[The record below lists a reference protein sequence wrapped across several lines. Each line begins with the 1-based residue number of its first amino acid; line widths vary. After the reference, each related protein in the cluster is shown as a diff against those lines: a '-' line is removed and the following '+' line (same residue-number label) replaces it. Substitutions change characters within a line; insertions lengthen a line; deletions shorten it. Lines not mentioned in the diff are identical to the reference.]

1 MQDTNSKAEQ
11 QTQDL
16 AREEYKSSET
26 TSKLRLW
33 QDRLKESD
41 RAYSRE
47 RERMDEREKLYEGDH
62 ALTPL
67 SSGDIESNNESFTKT
82 SHVRNII
89 FENIESMV
97 SSSIPQPKVT
107 PRRKEDE
114 KLANIIEHY
123 IRNELDRLPFEMI
136 NDMAERTAPL
146 QGGVG
151 YWAEWDNS
159 KCTHKTVGALTIT
172 GVHPKQFAPQPAVYT
187 DIEDMDWFILK
198 VPSTKA
204 AVERRYGKS
213 VYTESESEPELRGTE
228 TEHSDEAVTVYV
240 GYERNDADGI
250 NKYTWVN
257 DTELEDYE
265 NYQARRQPVCR
276 HCRRVRPLP
285 GQVIGAER
293 RMGQMPVQLS
303 DMAGLPAEGFIG
315 SNMGRPELTPDM
327 DMSGMSP
334 EDQLLIGLQQAMAP
348 EQQPDPAVQMANQL
362 ADSMMA
368 SQLGIAPEQPGILA
382 GIDVVPGEKPEPERY
397 NGGPCPWCGSDD
409 WDEEIQEFE
418 QVMIPITTI
427 TGLQIPGM
435 HTEIDEETGLAVLR
449 PTLVPFYK
457 PDIFPV
463 ILQKNV
469 SVYGQL
475 LGNSDADVIR
485 DQQNTVNRMEQKIIN
500 RLLAAGTRVTLPLNS
515 KLRIDSNDYEKW
527 YIESPSDKNL
537 IDVYEFKGN
546 LQYELIYL
554 GNVYE
559 EARQIL
565 GITDSYQGRTDKTA
579 TSAVAKQFSAAQAAG
594 RLESKRV
601 MKDAAYA
608 RIFETMFKF
617 ALAYADEPRTIS
629 YKNNEGQTEYEEFN
643 RYDFLLQDEDGQY
656 YWNDQFLF
664 SCDTSA
670 PLASNREAMWQETRL
685 NLQTGAFGDPTK
697 TETLI
702 LFWQKMEDLHYP
714 GAAQTKA
721 FLEERLQVEQQ
732 QAQAMMQQ
740 QMQMM
745 EMRQKTAEA
754 EYMRAQAQKARWMS
768 PQMQQALEINQ
779 GRAPT
784 YSLQPEASGIDQA
797 AEDEAIRM
805 AVENPQG
812 VTGLV
817 P

>member
-1 MQDTNSKAEQ
+1 MQDESARRQDDAAEEQASKEF
-11 QTQDL
+11 
-16 AREEYKSSET
+16 KSSEVRN
-26 TSKLRLW
+26 KLRLW
-33 QDRLKESD
+33 QERLSQSD
-41 RAYSRE
+41 QAYSKEYDKMDHRE
-47 RERMDEREKLYEGDH
+47 DLYNGTHELKSI
-62 ALTPL
+62 A
-67 SSGDIESNNESFTKT
+67 SGDIKSNSSTFSKT

-89 FENIESMV
+89 FENIESMI

-114 KLANIIEHY
+114 HLADIIEHY

-151 YWAEWDNS
+151 FWAEWDNS
-159 KCTHKTVGALTIT
+159 KRTHKTVGALTIT
-172 GVHPKQFAPQPAVYT
+172 GVHPTQFAPQPAVYT

-198 VPSTKA
+198 VPSTKT

-213 VYTESESEPELRGTE
+213 VYLESESEPELRSTD
-228 TEHSDEAVTVYV
+228 TRMSDEAVTVYV
-240 GYERNDADGI
+240 GYERNDSDGI

-257 DTELEDYE
+257 DVELEDYE

-285 GQVIGAER
+285 GQVIGVEAQLRENDIL
-293 RMGQMPVQLS
+293 MEPMPLQQGS
-303 DMAGLPAEGFIG
+303 FGF
-315 SNMGRPELTPDM
+315 NMGAQEAAPGMEL
-327 DMSGMSP
+327 SP
-334 EDQLLIGLQQAMAP
+334 EEQLFQSLQQAFTPQDM
-348 EQQPDPAVQMANQL
+348 QPDPAVQMATQL
-362 ADSMMA
+362 ADSYSAVQMGMEP
-368 SQLGIAPEQPGILA
+368 QQPGILS
-382 GIDVVPGEKPEPERY
+382 GIEVAPGEKPKPQRY
-397 NGGPCPWCGSDD
+397 DGGPCPWCGSDD

-418 QVMIPITTI
+418 QVMIPINTI

-435 HTEIDEETGLAVLR
+435 HPEIDEETGLSVMR
-449 PTLVPFYK
+449 PTLIPFYK

-475 LGNSDADVIR
+475 LGNSDADIIE

-500 RLLAAGTRVTLPLNS
+500 RLLSAGTRVTLPAKGN
-515 KLRIDSNDYEKW
+515 LRIDSEDYEKW
-527 YIESPSDKNL
+527 YLETASDKAM

-554 GNVYE
+554 GNVYD

-565 GITDSYQGRTDKTA
+565 GITDSYQGREDKTA
-579 TSAVAKQFSAAQAAG
+579 TSAIAKQFSAAQAAG

-617 ALAYADEPRTIS
+617 ALAYADEPRTVS
-629 YKNNEGQTEYEEFN
+629 YKDNEGETQYEEFN
-643 RYDFLLQDEDGQY
+643 RYDFLLQDEDGAY

-685 NLQTGAFGDPTK
+685 NLQTGAFGDPQS

-721 FLEERLQVEQQ
+721 FLEDRLQAEQQ
-732 QAQAMMQQ
+732 AKMQQ
-740 QMQMM
+740 QQMQMQMM

-754 EYMRAQAQKARWMS
+754 EYMRAQAQKSRWMS
-768 PQMQQALEINQ
+768 PQEQQALAINQ

-784 YSLQPEASGIDQA
+784 YNGQPEASGIDQA
-797 AEDEAIRM
+797 AEEEYIRQAM
-805 AVENPQG
+805 QNPQG
-812 VTGLV
+812 VTGLM

>member
-1 MQDTNSKAEQ
+1 MQEDNKARQNDAAEDQ
-11 QTQDL
+11 
-16 AREEYKSSET
+16 AAKEYKSSEAR
-26 TSKLRLW
+26 SKIDLW
-33 QDRLKESD
+33 QDRLKQSD
-41 RAYSRE
+41 RSYSKE
-47 RERMDEREKLYEGDH
+47 SEKMDEREKLYNGNHD
-62 ALTPL
+62 LKPI
-67 SSGDIESNNESFTKT
+67 SSGDINGKESSYAKT

-114 KLANIIEHY
+114 RLADIIEHF
-123 IRNELDRLPFEMI
+123 IRNELDRLPFEQI

-146 QGGVG
+146 QGGVAF
-151 YWAEWDNS
+151 WAEWDNS
-159 KCTHKTVGALTIT
+159 KRSHKTVGALTIS
-172 GVHPKQFAPQPAVYT
+172 GVHPKQLAPQPAVYT

-198 VPSTKA
+198 VPSTKT

-213 VYTESESEPELRGTE
+213 VYLESESEPELRSTDTE
-228 TEHSDEAVTVYV
+228 MSDEAVTVYV
-240 GYERNDADGI
+240 GYERNDAGGI

-257 DTELEDYE
+257 DVELEDYE

-285 GQVIGAER
+285 GQVIGVEPQLR
-293 RMGQMPVQLS
+293 ENDILMQQPVQQGS
-303 DMAGLPAEGFIG
+303 FGF
-315 SNMGRPELTPDM
+315 NMGFNQPAPEAEL
-327 DMSGMSP
+327 SP
-334 EDQLLIGLQQAMAP
+334 EDQLLQGLQQAFAP
-348 EQQPDPAVQMANQL
+348 EEAQPDPAVQMANQL
-362 ADSMMA
+362 ADNFMA
-368 SQLGIAPEQPGILA
+368 AQLGMEAQQPGILA
-382 GIDVVPGEKPEPERY
+382 GIEVAPGEKPKPQRY
-397 NGGPCPWCGSDD
+397 DGGPCPWCGSDD

-435 HTEIDEETGLAVLR
+435 HPEIDEETGLSVMR
-449 PTLVPFYK
+449 PTLIPFYK

-475 LGNSDADVIR
+475 LGNSDADVIE

-500 RLLAAGTRVTLPLNS
+500 RLLAAGTRVTLPPKGHL
-515 KLRIDSNDYEKW
+515 KIDGEDFEKW
-527 YIESPSDKNL
+527 HLDSMQDKQM
-537 IDVYEFKGN
+537 IDVYDFSSNVKF
-546 LQYELIYL
+546 ELMYL
-554 GNVYE
+554 NQVYE

-579 TSAVAKQFSAAQAAG
+579 TSAIAKQFSAAQAAG
-594 RLESKRV
+594 RLESKRI

-617 ALAYADEPRTIS
+617 ALAYADEPRTVS
-629 YKNNEGQTEYEEFN
+629 YKDNEGETQYEEFN
-643 RYDFLLQDEDGQY
+643 RYDFLLQDENGEY
-656 YWNDQFLF
+656 YWNDLFLF

-685 NLQTGAFGDPTK
+685 NLQTGAFGDPTR

-702 LFWQKMEDLHYP
+702 LFWQKMEELHYP
-714 GAAQTKA
+714 GAAQTRS
-721 FLEERLQVEQQ
+721 FLEQRMQQEQEQAKAMQEQQ
-732 QAQAMMQQ
+732 MR
-740 QMQMM
+740 MM

-754 EYMRAQAQKARWMS
+754 EYMRAQAQKARWMGE
-768 PQMQQALEINQ
+768 PMQQALDVNQ
-779 GRAPT
+779 GRAAT
-784 YSLQPEASGIDQA
+784 YNGQPDASGIDQA
-797 AEDEAIRM
+797 AEAA
-805 AVENPQG
+805 AVRQAMENPQG
-812 VTGLV
+812 VTGIM